1 MSKRLGGRLV
11 GLTMAAFAA
20 STIAAGNA
28 GAASSDS
35 GALQMYEATV
45 SAEEFADLQAGGYDI
60 VDPQPAAGGAVAL
73 ELVLS
78 RGERTALADRGIDV
92 AVFRDAQGQSARQ
105 LARTQAAGG
114 YEVWRDYDGADGIR
128 AYLSRFVAQHR
139 KIAKL
144 YRIGTTTQGR
154 EIVAVRITEG
164 RGSHGKRAKR
174 GSSGGGDREAVL
186 YQGTTHAREWIS
198 TEVVRRLMEYFAGNS
213 SKARKLRSE
222 RELWFVPVVNPDG
235 YQYTFDHERLW
246 RKNLRDNNGDG
257 QITNLDGVD
266 LNRNYPEHWRYD
278 DEGSNTEISSETYRG
293 PAAAS
298 EPETQASINLVR
310 RIDPKLAD
318 SYHAYGPLLLYPEG
332 WQVQTPARDLPI
344 YIALSGTDAE
354 PAVEGTDPDVS
365 AELYTTNGEFTDWAH
380 HEQDVLAWTSELNE
394 GCEGCGFVFPDDEAL
409 VQHEFEI
416 NLPFAI
422 DMARSAGDPARP
434 KSHLGN
440 TTKSFYLEL
449 VSDDPTFANNPLADF
464 TFDVSYGGGSQPV
477 EVLARN
483 DLRRVTL
490 NYRINGG
497 RKQQARTARW
507 DGGETF
513 GEGYDSYYSVRRGL
527 VRGTEAGDSVEVWF
541 TASKGGHG
549 KRKGKRRH
557 GGGGGTRSGS
567 FTYEVAAASG
577 ADALV
582 VAAEDYTGISP
593 AQAGGP
599 NYLDFYVDALAANGI
614 SADVYDIDANGRTAP
629 DALGV
634 LDHYDAVVW
643 YTGEDIITRDVG
655 MVPGTASRLANDL
668 MLEMRS
674 YMNEGGNVLY
684 TGKNAGVQ
692 YQDAYAF
699 DPVANEPCGSTPEV
713 TARCQLLSSDF
724 LQYYL
729 GAYVFND
736 GGGLDDAGLP
746 FGVHGLSSPFDG
758 FDWTLNGGDGAD
770 NQDWANSFITTS
782 SLLPEDEYPQ
792 FASDAPAE
800 WDDGIAGAFEPV
812 DGSQYMYSQRANEAY
827 KRLSHT
833 IDVPAGGATLT
844 FRTSYDLELDF
855 DYMFVEAHTV
865 GQDNWTTLPDANG
878 NTANDPGI
886 SCTDGWTEDIH
897 PFLNHYQTLNGDG
910 TCSPTGNI
918 GSPAGEWNAATGRS
932 AGWETW
938 EVDLSAY
945 ANQQVEVAIA
955 QVNDPAVQGINVLV
969 DDVQVSTGQ
978 GTTSFED
985 DGDPLDGWTVPGS
998 PPDSPTNPNDW
1009 IRTGSL
1015 GLEEGAVVSTDD
1027 SLFFG
1032 FGFEGVTSTAQRNE
1046 LLDRSMNYLFGSP

>member
-11 GLTMAAFAA
+11 GLTIAAFAA
-20 STIAAGNA
+20 TTIAAGQA
-28 GAASSDS
+28 GAASNAT

-45 SAEEFADLQAGGYDI
+45 DSEQFAELQAGGYDI
-60 VDPQPAAGGAVAL
+60 VDPEPTTGGVAVD
-73 ELVLS
+73 LVLS
-78 RGERTALADRGIDV
+78 RAERRAVESRGIELEL
-92 AVFRDAQGQSARQ
+92 FRNEDGLTARQ
-105 LARTQAAGG
+105 LARAQAAGG
-114 YEVWRDYDGADGIR
+114 YTVWRDYDGADGLR
-128 AYLSRFVAQHR
+128 EYLYDFVADHR

-144 YRIGTTTQGR
+144 VVLGRTHQGR
-154 EIVAVRITEG
+154 EIIAVRITDG
-164 RGSHGKRAKR
+164 RGRHRGGKR
-174 GSSGGGDREAVL
+174 GGGGRSDDREAVL

-198 TEVVRRLMEYFAGNS
+198 TEVTRRLMEYFAGNS
-213 SKARKLRSE
+213 KAARKLRRE

-246 RKNLRDNNGDG
+246 RKNLRDNDGDG

-266 LNRNYPEHWRYD
+266 INRNYPEHWNYD

-293 PAAAS
+293 TAAAS
-298 EPETQASINLVR
+298 EPETKASIRFVDM
-310 RIDPKLAD
+310 IDPKLAD
-318 SYHAYGPLLLYPEG
+318 SYHSYGPLLLYPEG

-344 YIALSGTDAE
+344 YIALSGNDAE

-422 DMARSAGDPARP
+422 DMARSAGNPARP

-440 TTKSFYLEL
+440 TTEPFYLEL

-464 TFDVSYGGGSQPV
+464 TFDVSYGGRQPV

-483 DLRRVTL
+483 DLRRVTV

-497 RKQQARTARW
+497 RTHHARAERW

-513 GEGYDSYYSVRRGL
+513 GEGYDTYYSVRRGV
-527 VRGTEAGDSVEVWF
+527 VRGAEAGDSVEVWF
-541 TASKGGHG
+541 TAGDRGHG
-549 KRKGKRRH
+549 KRKAKGKRRR
-557 GGGGGTRSGS
+557 GGPDSDS
-567 FTYEVAAASG
+567 FTYEVAPASG
-577 ADALV
+577 ADVLV

-593 AQAGGP
+593 AQPSGP
-599 NYLDFYVDALAANGI
+599 NYLDFYLDALAANGI
-614 SADVYDIDANGRTAP
+614 SADVYDVDANGRTAP

-634 LDHYDAVVW
+634 LAHYDAVVW
-643 YTGEDIITRDVG
+643 YTGEDIITREPG
-655 MVPGTASRLANDL
+655 MIPGTASRLANDL
-668 MLEMRS
+668 VLEMRS
-674 YMNEGGNVLY
+674 YMNEGGAVLY

-699 DPVANEPCGSTPEV
+699 DPVANEGCGSTPEV

-729 GAYVFND
+729 GAYLFND
-736 GGGLDDAGLP
+736 GGGLDAATGLP
-746 FGVHGLSSPFDG
+746 FGLHGLSSPFDA

-782 SLLPEDEYPQ
+782 SLLPDDTYPQ

-800 WDDGIAGAFEPV
+800 WDDGIAGSFEPF
-812 DGSQYMYSQRANEAY
+812 DGTQYVYSNRADQSY
-827 KRLSHT
+827 KRLTRT
-833 IDVPAGGATLT
+833 IDVPAGGATLS
-844 FRTSYDLELDF
+844 FRTSYDTELGWDF
-855 DYMFVEAHTV
+855 LFVEARTP
-865 GQDNWTTLPDANG
+865 GGDNWTTLPDANG
-878 NTANDPGI
+878 HTTDDTGS
-886 SCTDGWTEDIH
+886 SCPEGWIEEIH
-897 PFLNHYQTLNGDG
+897 PFLAHYQTHDSPETCTATG
-910 TCSPTGNI
+910 TT
-918 GSPAGEWNAATGRS
+918 GEWNAASGRS
-932 AGWETW
+932 AGWEQW
-938 EVDLSAY
+938 EIDLSDYVDEGQVEISIAY
-945 ANQQVEVAIA
+945 ASDWGTQKAGVF
-955 QVNDPAVQGINVLV
+955 L
-969 DDVQVSTGQ
+969 DDIQVSTGD

-985 DGDPLDGWTVPGS
+985 DGDALDGWAVSGA
-998 PPDSPTNPNDW
+998 PPESNTNPNDW
-1009 IRTGSL
+1009 EVTGSV
-1015 GLEEGAVVSTDD
+1015 GFEEGAVVSTDD

-1032 FGFEGVTSTAQRNE
+1032 FGFEGVSTAAQRNE
-1046 LLDRSMNYLFGSP
+1046 LLGRSMNYLLDSP

>member
-11 GLTMAAFAA
+11 GLTIAAFAA
-20 STIAAGNA
+20 MTIAAGQA

-35 GALQMYEATV
+35 GALQMYQATL
-45 SAEEFADLQAGGYDI
+45 SADQFAQLQADGFDV
-60 VDPQPAAGGAVAL
+60 VDPEPAAGGDVAV
-73 ELVLS
+73 ELVLT
-78 RGERTALADRGIDV
+78 RAERTAVEGRGIGLE
-92 AVFRDAQGQSARQ
+92 VFRNEDGLTARQ
-105 LARTQAAGG
+105 LAASQAAGG
-114 YEVWRDYDGADGIR
+114 FTVWRDYDGADGLR
-128 AYLSRFVAQHR
+128 RYLYEFAADHSKV
-139 KIAKL
+139 AKL
-144 YRIGTTTQGR
+144 VVIGRTLQGR
-154 EIVAVRITEG
+154 EIIAVRITDEKRRH
-164 RGSHGKRAKR
+164 RGHKGKR
-174 GSSGGGDREAVL
+174 GGRSHDREAVL

-198 TEVVRRLMEYFAGNS
+198 TEVTRRLMEYFAGNS
-213 SKARKLRSE
+213 KTAKKLRGK
-222 RELWFVPVVNPDG
+222 RELWFLPVVNPDG

-246 RKNLRDNNGDG
+246 RKNLRDNDGDN

-266 LNRNYPEHWRYD
+266 LNRNYPEHWNYD
-278 DEGSNTEISSETYRG
+278 DEGSNTETSSDTYRG
-293 PAAAS
+293 TAAAS
-298 EPETQASINLVR
+298 EPETQANVR
-310 RIDPKLAD
+310 FVQRIDPVMAL
-318 SYHAYGPLLLYPEG
+318 SYHSYGPLLLYPEG
-332 WQVQTPARDLPI
+332 WQVQTPARDLPV
-344 YIALSGTDAE
+344 YLALTGNDAN
-354 PAVEGTDPDVS
+354 PAVEGFDPDVS

-380 HEQDVLAWTSELNE
+380 GIEDVLAWTPELEE

-409 VQHEFEI
+409 VQREFEI
-416 NLPFAI
+416 NVPFAV
-422 DMARSAGDPARP
+422 DLARSAGDPARP

-440 TTKSFYLEL
+440 TTEPFYLEL
-449 VSDDPTFANNPLADF
+449 VSEDPSFANNPLADLR
-464 TFDVSYGGGSQPV
+464 FDVSYGGGSQPV

-490 NYRINGG
+490 NYRINDG
-497 RKQQARTARW
+497 RTHKARTARW

-513 GEGYDSYYSVRRGL
+513 GEGYDTYYSIRRGV
-527 VRGTEAGDSVEVWF
+527 VRGAEAGDSVEVWF
-541 TASKGGHG
+541 TSRDRGHG
-549 KRKGKRRH
+549 KKGKGKRRR
-557 GGGGGTRSGS
+557 GGSESDS
-567 FTYEVAAASG
+567 FTYEVADSSG
-577 ADALV
+577 ADVLV

-599 NYLDFYVDALAANGI
+599 NYLEYYTDALAANGMT
-614 SADVYDIDANGRTAP
+614 ADVYDVDANGRTAP

-634 LDHYDAVVW
+634 LAHYDAVVW
-643 YTGEDIITRDVG
+643 YTGEDIITRDTG

-699 DPVANEPCGSTPEV
+699 DPVANEACGSTPEV

-736 GGGLDDAGLP
+736 GGGLDDAGAP

-782 SLLPEDEYPQ
+782 SLLPEDQYPQ

-812 DGSQYMYSQRANEAY
+812 DGSQYMYSQRSNESY
-827 KRLSHT
+827 KRLMHT

-844 FRTSYDLELDF
+844 FQTSYDLETDF

-865 GQDNWTTLPDANG
+865 GSDDWTTLPEPNH
-878 NTANDPGI
+878 TSNDTGV

-897 PFLNHYQTLNGDG
+897 PFLNHYMTLNADG
-910 TCSPTGNI
+910 TCSPTGNV
-918 GSPAGEWNAATGRS
+918 GSPPGEWNAVTGRS

-938 EVDLSAY
+938 EIDLSAY
-945 ANQQVEVAIA
+945 AGQTIEVAISHA
-955 QVNDPAVQGINVLV
+955 TDPAVLGLNVFV
-969 DDVQVSTGQ
+969 DDVEVSTGQ

-985 DGDPLDGWTVPGS
+985 DADPLDGWTVPGA
-998 PPDSPTNPNDW
+998 PEGSPTNPNDW
-1009 IRTGSL
+1009 TRTGSL
-1015 GLEEGAVVSTDD
+1015 GFEEGAVVSTDD

-1046 LLDRSMNYLFGSP
+1046 LMGRSVNYLLGSP